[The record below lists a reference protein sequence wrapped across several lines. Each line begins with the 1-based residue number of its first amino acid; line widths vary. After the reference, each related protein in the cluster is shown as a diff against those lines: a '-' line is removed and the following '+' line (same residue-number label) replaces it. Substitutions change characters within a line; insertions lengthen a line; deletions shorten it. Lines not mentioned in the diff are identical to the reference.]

1 MFSNSQ
7 GRVHCWGLNR
17 LCHCCTCRYIA
28 YCFILLSSCLVAF
41 VAILLIVALAFLL
54 ITVTLAVCNLR
65 CYFDI
70 TRIKRFIAWIIV
82 VFDYLVTS
90 LTVNIALIPIPDS
103 VYDLVFFVLD
113 VFWYIVLCFSQVNP
127 YLNILKYPKFFSCF
141 SAISIKISNK
151 SKKFP

>member
-70 TRIKRFIAWIIV
+70 TRIIEIYSVDNCCLWLLGHLFDSEYCFDPHSWFCLRFG
-82 VFDYLVTS
+82 
-90 LTVNIALIPIPDS
+90 
-103 VYDLVFFVLD
+103 